1 MAKLIKMPEI
11 AANATSAVIKAW
23 TKQEGDAV
31 KVGDVLAEI
40 ETDKALIEFDADEA
54 GVLGKIIA
62 PAGKDIEVGAPIAVL
77 FAVGET
83 NVDIDAVLAAAGVA
97 SAPAPAAAVPLA
109 AIPEATAAG
118 TAVAVPAAAV
128 PAMTATAASAA
139 DANGGRIFASPL
151 ARRLA
156 QDRGL
161 DLRALRGSGPH
172 GRIVKR
178 DVEAAPAAPAQA
190 LAAAPVAMAGA
201 QVATGI
207 GSPYVEVPH
216 SGMRRTIARRLTESK
231 TSIPH
236 FYLKADCRMDKLLA
250 LRAEINAAALRK
262 ISINDFIVKA
272 VAAAL
277 RAMPDMN
284 VSWTDAALRRYAQAD
299 ISVAVSTEGGLITP
313 VVRAAESKSLSTISA
328 EVADLATRARSNAL
342 APEEYQGGS
351 FTISN
356 LGMFGMKEFSAII
369 NPPQGAILAVGAT
382 EQQAVVVDG
391 ALAVASV
398 MTVTLSVDH
407 RAIDGAVGAQWLA
420 LFKQYIE
427 NPLSILI

>member
-11 AANATSAVIKAW
+11 AANATSAVLKAW

-54 GVLGKIIA
+54 GVLGKILA

-77 FAVGET
+77 FAEGET
-83 NVDIDAVLAAAGVA
+83 NVDINAVLAAAGVA
-97 SAPAPAAAVPLA
+97 SESAPAAAVPLA
-109 AIPEATAAG
+109 AIPEANVSG
-118 TAVAVPAAAV
+118 TAVAVPPAAPAAV
-128 PAMTATAASAA
+128 TAAT
-139 DANGGRIFASPL
+139 ANGGRIFASPL
-151 ARRLA
+151 ARRIA
-156 QDRGL
+156 KERGV
-161 DLRALRGSGPH
+161 DLSKLQGSGPH
-172 GRIVKR
+172 GRVVRR
-178 DVEAAPAAPAQA
+178 DVEGAAAAPAAAPVQSAAPAAAQA
-190 LAAAPVAMAGA
+190 APASAG
-201 QVATGI
+201 V

-231 TSIPH
+231 SSIPH

-250 LRAEINAAALRK
+250 LRTEINASAPRK

-272 VAAAL
+272 AAATL
-277 RAMPDMN
+277 RALPEAN
-284 VSWTDAALRRYAQAD
+284 VSWTDTAMRKYAQAD

-313 VVRAAESKSLSTISA
+313 VVRAAEGKSLSVISA
-328 EVADLATRARSNAL
+328 EIADLATRARSNAL
-342 APEEYQGGS
+342 SPDEYQGGS

-356 LGMFGMKEFSAII
+356 LGMFGMQEFSAII
-369 NPPQGAILAVGAT
+369 NPPQAAILAVGAT
-382 EQQAVVVDG
+382 EQRPVVIDG

-407 RAIDGAVGAQWLA
+407 RAIDGALGAQWLA
-420 LFKQYIE
+420 QFKQLIE

>member
-54 GVLGKIIA
+54 GVLGKILA

-97 SAPAPAAAVPLA
+97 SAPAPAAAIPLA
-109 AIPEATAAG
+109 AIPEANVSGAAI
-118 TAVAVPAAAV
+118 AVPPAAPAAA
-128 PAMTATAASAA
+128 TSAA
-139 DANGGRIFASPL
+139 AANGGRIFASPL
-151 ARRLA
+151 ARRVA
-156 QDRGL
+156 RERGV
-161 DLRALRGSGPH
+161 DLGALQGSGPR

-178 DVEAAPAAPAQA
+178 DVEGAPAAPAAAAVQ
-190 LAAAPVAMAGA
+190 AAAPAAA
-201 QVATGI
+201 QVAAGV
-207 GSPYVEVPH
+207 GAAYVEVAH

-231 TSIPH
+231 SSIPH
-236 FYLKADCRMDKLLA
+236 FYLKADCRMDKLIA
-250 LRAEINAAALRK
+250 LRTEINASAPRK

-272 VAAAL
+272 AAATL
-277 RAMPDMN
+277 RAVPEAN
-284 VSWTDAALRRYAQAD
+284 VSWTDTAMRKYAQAD

-313 VVRAAESKSLSTISA
+313 VVRAAEGKSLSTISA
-328 EVADLATRARSNAL
+328 EIADLAARARSNAL
-342 APEEYQGGS
+342 SPEEYQGGS

-356 LGMFGMKEFSAII
+356 LGMFGMQEFSAII
-369 NPPQGAILAVGAT
+369 NPPQAAILAVGAT
-382 EQQAVVVDG
+382 EQRAVVVDG
-391 ALAVASV
+391 ALAVASM

-420 LFKQYIE
+420 QFKQYIE

>member
-23 TKQEGDAV
+23 TKKEGDAV

-62 PAGKDIEVGAPIAVL
+62 PTGKDIEVGAPIAVL

-97 SAPAPAAAVPLA
+97 SAPAPAAAIPLA
-109 AIPEATAAG
+109 AIPEAAISG
-118 TAVAVPAAAV
+118 MAVAVPAAAV
-128 PAMTATAASAA
+128 PAVTATSAA
-139 DANGGRIFASPL
+139 VANGGRIFASPL

-190 LAAAPVAMAGA
+190 PAAAPVAMPGA
-201 QVATGI
+201 ATVD
-207 GSPYVEVPH
+207 SPYVEVPH

-250 LRAEINAAALRK
+250 LRAEINAAAPRK

-272 VAAAL
+272 VAASL

-284 VSWTDAALRRYAQAD
+284 VSWTDAALRKYAQAD

-313 VVRAAESKSLSTISA
+313 VVRAAEGKSLSAVSA
-328 EVADLATRARSNAL
+328 EVADLAARARNNAL

-369 NPPQGAILAVGAT
+369 NPPQAAILAVGAT
-382 EQQAVVVDG
+382 EQQAVVIDG